1 MLATKTHTT
10 MRGHRVCSEHHWAD
24 NKDTDCRGCVWEY
37 ERAARNIAFAL
48 AIVAVRFVA
57 TNAERARC
65 LEWVQWCREN
75 GECDMRVVR
84 HCIESGDQAADEGE

>member
-48 AIVAVRFVA
+48 GLVAAVMAGDAVGPKYMLTDA
-57 TNAERARC
+57 GLWKAR
-65 LEWVQWCREN
+65 
-75 GECDMRVVR
+75 GE
-84 HCIESGDQAADEGE
+84 